1 MFVVDK
7 GLGGFILVLFFIP
20 ILFITFLSFYQGS
33 VLVKADIATGFERPK
48 CRSAA
53 FVT

>member
-7 GLGGFILVLFFIP
+7 GLGGFILVFFIP
-20 ILFITFLSFYQGS
+20 ILFVTFLSFYQGS